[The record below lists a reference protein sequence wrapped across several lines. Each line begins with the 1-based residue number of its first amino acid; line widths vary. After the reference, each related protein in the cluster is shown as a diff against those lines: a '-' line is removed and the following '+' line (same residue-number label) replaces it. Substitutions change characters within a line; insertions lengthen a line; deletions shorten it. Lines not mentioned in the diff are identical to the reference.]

1 MRCPQLFL
9 AWAEFFILWGYLTM
23 FLTRLVEAYTN
34 VIDREAV
41 KGTQKVLNFLRR
53 ASPVVVGIFI
63 FLLLIDL
70 FISYEHIQNA
80 TMADCNDEESV
91 STASFGD
98 IASRMTDSRSAA
110 RDGNSS
116 IFAGTKGSALKDD
129 ENTDALP
136 MYFFWCVSNSWII
149 TKVRARPERLSAL
162 SVLHS
167 KSVLY
172 GTFVWARRTPD
183 SP

>member
-23 FLTRLVEAYTN
+23 FLTHLVEAYTH
-34 VIDREAV
+34 VIDRETV
-41 KGTQKVLNFLRR
+41 MGTQKVLNFLRR

-91 STASFGD
+91 SHTSFGD
-98 IASRMTDSRSAA
+98 IASTVTDSAA
-110 RDGNSS
+110 RDRNSS

-129 ENTDALP
+129 ENTDPLP
-136 MYFFWCVSNSWII
+136 LYFFWCVSNSWMI
-149 TKVRARPERLSAL
+149 TKVRARTERLSAL
-162 SVLHS
+162 SILHS

-172 GTFVWARRTPD
+172 GTFVWARRAPD